1 MGGTVGVMREE
12 HIEIT
17 QDVGPW
23 RILMRWAVDADP
35 ASGPTRVLITPHPDA
50 DPAATQGGVASTVL
64 RQIDFKKAGD
74 QFRSVRPASTE
85 RDVAQDAE
93 GEVLRWLL
101 DSEGISDAYLAF
113 LAESYV
119 RAVAQAV
126 PNVTAHLAELTN
138 KRPETIRGHL
148 KEARKRDLLTTV
160 PGKAGGQLTAKGG
173 EITTGEHLDKV
184 TDYLMGNN

>member
-1 MGGTVGVMREE
+1 MSE

-23 RILMRWAVDADP
+23 RVLMRWAANADP

-50 DPAATQGGVASTVL
+50 DPATTQGGVASTVL

-74 QFRSVRPASTE
+74 QFRVARPADSEQQVTQDTE
-85 RDVAQDAE
+85 AE
-93 GEVLRWLL
+93 ALRWLL
-101 DSEGISDAYLAF
+101 GNEGISDAYLAF

-119 RAVAQAV
+119 RAVARAV
-126 PNVTAHLAELTN
+126 PNVTAHLAELTH

-160 PGKAGGQLTAKGG
+160 PGKAGGQLTPKAR
-173 EITTGEHLDKV
+173 EITTGEYLDKV
-184 TDYLMGNN
+184 TDYLMGNE

>member
-1 MGGTVGVMREE
+1 MSEE

-17 QDVGPW
+17 QNIGPW
-23 RILMRWAVDADP
+23 RVLMRWAADADP
-35 ASGPTRVLITPHPDA
+35 ASGPARILITAHPDA
-50 DPAATQGGVASTVL
+50 APATTQGGVASTVL

-74 QFRSVRPASTE
+74 QFRSVRPTSTE
-85 RDVAQDAE
+85 REVAQVSE
-93 GEVLRWLL
+93 GEALRWLL

-119 RAVAQAV
+119 RAVSRAV
-126 PNVTAHLAELTN
+126 PNVTAHLAELTH

-160 PGKAGGQLTAKGG
+160 PGKAGGQLTAKGR
-173 EITTGEHLDKV
+173 EITTGEYLDKV